1 MFYLYKII
9 GLIIFG
15 QNFPIPAIVMLWRIL
30 TIFFGQSNMER
41 SKTHKVHI
49 STTQEVSESRENYT
63 KVVMQKQML
72 LPYNNNNNSKKKQQ
86 DLKSEKE
93 IKIQD
98 HQTTAS
104 ITQEQSSSRYAP
116 RSSFF
121 RWSTCRLG
129 LFNWL
134 LNLVIYLKLI
144 KKYCSYQLSNSQND
158 NYFHSKWRLF
168 SPRSIL
174 SEFCWSCNNSIFFS
188 LR

>member
-1 MFYLYKII
+1 
-9 GLIIFG
+9 
-15 QNFPIPAIVMLWRIL
+15 
-30 TIFFGQSNMER
+30 MER
-41 SKTHKVHI
+41 SKKHKVHI
-49 STTQEVSESRENYT
+49 STTETEFSDTRENYT

-93 IKIQD
+93 IEIQD

-129 LFNWL
+129 
-134 LNLVIYLKLI
+134 
-144 KKYCSYQLSNSQND
+144 
-158 NYFHSKWRLF
+158 
-168 SPRSIL
+168 
-174 SEFCWSCNNSIFFS
+174 FFS
-188 LR
+188 

>member
-1 MFYLYKII
+1 
-9 GLIIFG
+9 
-15 QNFPIPAIVMLWRIL
+15 
-30 TIFFGQSNMER
+30 MER
-41 SKTHKVHI
+41 SKKHKVHI

-93 IKIQD
+93 IEIQD

-104 ITQEQSSSRYAP
+104 ITQEESSSRYAP

-129 LFNWL
+129 LF
-134 LNLVIYLKLI
+134 
-144 KKYCSYQLSNSQND
+144 S
-158 NYFHSKWRLF
+158 
-168 SPRSIL
+168 
-174 SEFCWSCNNSIFFS
+174 
-188 LR
+188 

>member
-1 MFYLYKII
+1 
-9 GLIIFG
+9 
-15 QNFPIPAIVMLWRIL
+15 
-30 TIFFGQSNMER
+30 MER

-129 LFNWL
+129 LFN
-134 LNLVIYLKLI
+134 
-144 KKYCSYQLSNSQND
+144 
-158 NYFHSKWRLF
+158 
-168 SPRSIL
+168 
-174 SEFCWSCNNSIFFS
+174 
-188 LR
+188 